1 MLNFPA
7 RRGFCLL
14 IASTLAWAHQS
25 TAQTLPTNP
34 HKAPLY
40 WSVYEYHILGE
51 RTALPEMQNYIPE
64 SEFAANVDMVE
75 AKLKPHG
82 YDMIC
87 VDGWGDTTAINDN
100 GYRTSHSRNWTRDFA
115 WWAEHLRSRGMK
127 LGMYAN
133 PLWLHVDAANTTAKI
148 VGTDINVSSLYAAD
162 DPWWVQIERPG
173 AEAYVKGY
181 IKHFADM
188 GIDYLRVDFLSWYET
203 GTDRYFPDT
212 VPRTRPGGHP
222 DQYAT
227 ALRWMR
233 EAADEHGVFLSLV
246 MPHLYNEAAT
256 EQTYGHMIRVN
267 EDKFAGGWS
276 RWNNADRGVKRVG
289 WSVYANAMD
298 GLTYWSYIAGRGKI
312 ILDPDFIRLNT
323 FVDDEERKTVISACL
338 LAGSPIT
345 PADTHRSLGRH
356 LWLYTN
362 PEMLALNH
370 DGFVGKP
377 LTNDVTLVG
386 SQIWTG
392 QMTNGDWIVGL
403 FNREDSP
410 QTRSLDFQTLG
421 FPAAR
426 VRDLWQHADL
436 GTLSSLQFEI
446 PVRGCRVFRVVPGA
460 AALPGPS
467 ALRLASLA
475 TTTVAGASGGLHARA
490 TWTVTDG
497 TGHPVPGA
505 LVTALFGGSFNE
517 EVSAVTDGDGKAV
530 LTTSATVTEL
540 PVVQVEALH
549 LAKSDYVYAADLNQT
564 GTTVSGPRMFAG
576 GDFTEWRL
584 QDITLHWREGAWQ
597 ADRIAFG
604 THLFPAMN
612 NTYEM
617 KFADDLYFLG
627 NDWGGASGTNST
639 ARPTTFNRGT
649 NIVFNIQTNGLY
661 NLRFETNTLAYS
673 ILPEWFT
680 TDVGAVGIAGITTT
694 PSPLSFVLRASGAD
708 IETTN
713 DEFHFAWQ
721 THSGDLD
728 MQAKVT
734 SLTPT
739 DPWAKAGLMI
749 RSATNDDSRH
759 ASILLTPDIINGP
772 DNGVIFQSRNSI
784 GGTTANTVASGQ
796 TAPLWLRLRK
806 SGTNFRGYY
815 STNGANWTLLQQTSI
830 DSIGTTFLAGL
841 AACGHSDGTLT
852 EARFDEV
859 HIRTNTNAIVWSP
872 ATPVRG
878 RSALLTY
885 YAEDGP
891 LAASSEI
898 YARIRS
904 NGGTEEMSPVPRMTR
919 VSPEVWTLAYNVT
932 SDATNLVV
940 SFYNETG
947 AADMG
952 GTNFTAAGSAPVL
965 APPTSFP
972 GIPMG
977 PNPYSFATGD
987 SLRFSWEPA
996 APEGGLA
1003 PLYRV
1008 SINRNGSESVRVTGR
1023 AEISVPSAVG
1033 DVISVTVQPVHPFD
1047 VSRIGATSTSSA
1059 DTLVLDKLD
1068 DADMDGMPNGE
1079 EEMAGTDPFSARS
1092 LLSAQVDNIADTS
1105 ITLSWLSVP
1114 GKSYRVQWCDDLTAG
1129 FIVSGESPLIPAA
1142 SGTTT
1147 SWTDVQRPGSSRFY
1161 RINLVP

>member
-7 RRGFCLL
+7 NRGLCLL

-25 TAQTLPTNP
+25 TAQTTPTNP

-51 RTALPEMQNYIPE
+51 RTALPGMQNYIPE

-75 AKLKPHG
+75 AKLKPYG

-87 VDGWGDTTAINDN
+87 VDGWGDTTAMNAN
-100 GYRTSHSRNWTRDFA
+100 GYRTSHSRNWTHDFA
-115 WWAEHLRSRGMK
+115 WWAEHLRPRGMK

-203 GTDRYFPDT
+203 GTDRYFPGT
-212 VPRTRPGGHP
+212 VPLTRPGGHP

-233 EAADEHGVFLSLV
+233 EAAEEHGVFLSLV

-256 EQTYGHMIRVN
+256 EQLYGHMIRVN
-267 EDKFAGGWS
+267 EDAFAGGWS
-276 RWNNADRGVKRVG
+276 RWNNADRGVKRAG

-298 GLTYWSYIAGRGKI
+298 GLAYWSYIAGRGKM

-338 LAGSPIT
+338 LAGSPVT
-345 PADTHRSLGRH
+345 PADTHTSLGPH

-362 PEMLALNH
+362 PEMLALNQ

-377 LTNDVTLVG
+377 LTNDVTSVN

-403 FNREDSP
+403 FNREDTP

-436 GTLSSLQFEI
+436 GTLSSLQFDI
-446 PVRGCRVFRVVPGA
+446 PAHGCRVFRVVPGA

-467 ALRLASLA
+467 ALGLSSL
-475 TTTVAGASGGLHARA
+475 TTAAVPGASGGLHGRA

-497 TGHPVPGA
+497 VGQPVPGA
-505 LVTALFGGSFNE
+505 MVTAFFGGSFDE
-517 EVSAVTDGDGKAV
+517 ELSDLTDHAGKV
-530 LTTSATVTEL
+530 ILTTSAAVNER
-540 PVVQVEALH
+540 PIVQVEARH
-549 LAKSDYVYAADLNQT
+549 VAKSGYVYGADLNQA

-584 QDITLHWREGAWQ
+584 QDIAMHWKQGAWQ
-597 ADRIAFG
+597 ADRVALG
-604 THLFPAMN
+604 RNLFPAMN

-639 ARPTTFNRGT
+639 AQPATYSRGT
-649 NIVFNIQTNGLY
+649 NIVFSVPTNGLY
-661 NLRFETNTLAYS
+661 NMRFDPNTLGYT

-680 TDVGAVGIAGITTT
+680 TDVGAVGIAGITA
-694 PSPLSFVLRASGAD
+694 SPGPFSFVLRASGAD

-713 DEFHFAWQ
+713 DEFHYVWQ
-721 THSGDLD
+721 TRTGDLD

-734 SLTPT
+734 SLAPT

-749 RSATNDDSRH
+749 RSTTNAGSRH
-759 ASILLTPDIINGP
+759 ASIFITPNTTNGP
-772 DNGVIFQSRNSI
+772 DNGVIFQRRNST
-784 GGTTANTVASGQ
+784 GGTTTKVVTTGFA
-796 TAPLWLRLRK
+796 APVWLRLK
-806 SGTNFRGYY
+806 KTGTTFQGYY
-815 STNGANWTLLQQTSI
+815 STNGTNWTFLRQTNVS
-830 DSIGTTFLAGL
+830 SIGTTFLAGL

-872 ATPVRG
+872 GNPVRG

-885 YAEDGP
+885 YAEGRP
-891 LAASSEI
+891 LAASSQI
-898 YARIRS
+898 YARIRP
-904 NGGTEEMSPVPRMTR
+904 NGGTEEISPLPRMTK
-919 VSPEVWTLAYNVT
+919 VSPEVWTVAYNVP

-940 SFYNETG
+940 SFHNQAG
-947 AADMG
+947 AADSG
-952 GTNFTAAGSAPVL
+952 ATNATAAGSGPVL
-965 APPTSFP
+965 AAPTSAP
-972 GIPMG
+972 GTPIG
-977 PNPYSFATGD
+977 PSAYPYATGD
-987 SLRFSWEPA
+987 GVRFAWEPA
-996 APEGGLA
+996 AAEDGVA

-1008 SINRNGSESVRVTGR
+1008 TISRNGNTSVRLTGLEEINVTT
-1023 AEISVPSAVG
+1023 AVG
-1033 DVISVTVQPVHPFD
+1033 DIISVIVQAINPLD
-1047 VSRIGATSTSSA
+1047 YSRIGAVTAVGAAT
-1059 DTLVLDKLD
+1059 TVLDAQEDPDL
-1068 DADMDGMPNGE
+1068 DGMNNGAE
-1079 EEMAGTDPFSARS
+1079 ELAGTDPFDAKSA
-1092 LLSAQVDNIADTS
+1092 LNVGIARMGGGS
-1105 ITLSWLSVP
+1105 IALNWPSVP
-1114 GKSYRVQWCDDLTAG
+1114 GKSYRVQWCDNLATAFTVTG
-1129 FIVSGESPLIPAA
+1129 QSTVIPAS

-1147 SWTDVQRPGSSRFY
+1147 MWTDQDPSASNRFY
-1161 RINLVP
+1161 RIILVP